1 MPTFDQLTDSTMLYL
16 HGFSTVQDQSTYLTQ
31 PATNADTTLTV
42 ADTSAMSRGLVEV
55 GDELIMVD
63 SVDGVSLTLTIPP
76 YGRGFRGTAAAS
88 HASGTRV
95 VSAPMFPR
103 KTVKDALNDAIQA
116 VYPELFGVGET
127 TFTFTSA
134 VSTYAL
140 PAGAVDVLQV
150 SWQTVGPSKEWL
162 PVRRYRVDRHAAD
175 AAFATGVSVSL
186 YDAIVPGRTVKIVY
200 TKTPTPL
207 SAAGDD
213 FVATTGLPASCE
225 DVVRIGAAYR
235 LVPFFDAG
243 HLSGMSAE
251 ADFSANMRPVG
262 GSSTLGRYLLQMY
275 QVRLAEETKRLQV
288 LYPNRSH
295 YTR

>member
-1 MPTFDQLTDSTMLYL
+1 MK
-16 HGFSTVQDQSTYLTQ
+16 V
-31 PATNADTTLTV
+31 
-42 ADTSAMSRGLVEV
+42 
-55 GDELIMVD
+55 
-63 SVDGVSLTLTIPP
+63 
-76 YGRGFRGTAAAS
+76 
-88 HASGTRV
+88 
-95 VSAPMFPR
+95 
-103 KTVKDALNDAIQA
+103 
-116 VYPELFGVGET
+116 
-127 TFTFTSA
+127 
-134 VSTYAL
+134 
-140 PAGAVDVLQV
+140 
-150 SWQTVGPSKEWL
+150 
-162 PVRRYRVDRHAAD
+162 
-175 AAFATGVSVSL
+175 
-186 YDAIVPGRTVKIVY
+186 VY
-200 TKTPTPL
+200 TKSPSVL

-213 FVATTGLPASCE
+213 FVTTTGLPASCE